1 MKKTIKNANVIR
13 FVNILLFKSKNNS
26 LCNQVKEILPKHK
39 YIFKPSVSIKQNQ
52 PVKIYSN
59 KVYMY

>member
-1 MKKTIKNANVIR
+1 MKKPIKNANVIR

-26 LCNQVKEILPKHK
+26 HCNQVKEILPKHK
-39 YIFKPSVSIKQNQ
+39 YIFKLKQNQ

-59 KVYMY
+59 KVYMH